1 MSGAHHTPVHSHPP
15 AMDHALPV
23 PLATVAAGSH
33 NIVHAAPNTISM
45 DKSLFPFH
53 VNGWLVGGA
62 LALAGVAAAT
72 FAYLNNQRLS
82 HEKVTHGSE
91 NNTALFGV
99 NLIGIDLYLQAK
111 RRQHF
116 LRLRS
121 SFNSERNAVIEHVYE
136 SPWCQ
141 CRCKFAL
148 RAYGDDEYP

>member
-1 MSGAHHTPVHSHPP
+1 
-15 AMDHALPV
+15 MDHALPV
-23 PLATVAAGSH
+23 PLSTVAAGSH